1 MSLFVVLGTVLV
13 KSWFVRNRILLKMMK
28 GWQSLTR
35 FLWRLAEIHFL
46 KVVIIIVMFVAV
58 QEVSLF

>member
-1 MSLFVVLGTVLV
+1 MSLFVVPATVLV
-13 KSWFVRNRILLKMMK
+13 KSWFVRNHILLKMMK
-28 GWQSLTR
+28 GWQSLTC

-46 KVVIIIVMFVAV
+46 KVIIIIVMFVAV